1 MTTQRTEQQHEEWHA
16 RRRSLI
22 AELDALSRRQRALIE
37 SDDSE
42 GLLTLLDSRQV
53 VIERLEEMETRRPAG
68 VQAHASDEALLASIR
83 ERDAQDQSRLVDRRD
98 QVAAQLAELTSTR
111 RALSAYAPREG
122 TARFHDGAA

>member
-1 MTTQRTEQQHEEWHA
+1 MTTQRIERQHEEWHA

-22 AELDALSRRQRALIE
+22 AELDALSRRQRDLIE
-37 SDDSE
+37 SDDSD

-53 VIERLEEMETRRPAG
+53 VIERLEEMEIRRPAG
-68 VQAHASDEALLASIR
+68 VQAQPSDETLLATIR

-98 QVAAQLAELTSTR
+98 RVAAQLAELTSTR
-111 RALSAYAPREG
+111 RALSAYAPRED